1 MHMHFCENQVIDSV
15 ISYYCALAER
25 NTIPFHVQ
33 IDLPA
38 QISVDET
45 DFCLVLSNLL
55 ENALEASLKTAKFRQ
70 RIDIKLYRHA
80 SNLILIQIENAFD
93 GKIQQK
99 HGIFLSSKRNENGME
114 YFVPEIK
121 KILISFDKIS
131 TESFKYIW
139 SMFKA
144 FQLQDAKELIFMFY
158 PREKDDVE
166 FVKDNFIK
174 TLYQVSPAITPEIEK
189 KIKIDFIDNR
199 SISPVDVGG
208 R

>member
-70 RIDIKLYRHA
+70 RIDIKIYRHA

-99 HGIFLSSKRNENGME
+99 HGIFLSSKRNEN
-114 YFVPEIK
+114 
-121 KILISFDKIS
+121 
-131 TESFKYIW
+131 
-139 SMFKA
+139 
-144 FQLQDAKELIFMFY
+144 
-158 PREKDDVE
+158 
-166 FVKDNFIK
+166 
-174 TLYQVSPAITPEIEK
+174 
-189 KIKIDFIDNR
+189 
-199 SISPVDVGG
+199 SICPPHC
-208 R
+208 